1 MRSISTSKSAVKR
14 YPSMRRAILLLYK
27 MSSFESKVKPKFKQL
42 CLVKKHEY
50 AVWKYARCDLT
61 SLVTLCLS
69 FTVLCKAV
77 KSLCVSPSSCLFSLL
92 IIFGHLWQL
101 QSLCKKIDIP
111 KVIAFLWTSW
121 GWVLAGEFLL
131 RPWQCDSVLFWHHK
145 NSTGELNYKCPIS
158 DNSFTGA
165 CSFLGTK
172 VSQLQYSSLTVIR
185 LY

>member
-1 MRSISTSKSAVKR
+1 MKR
-14 YPSMRRAILLLYK
+14 YPSMRSAGLLLYK
-27 MSSFESKVKPKFKQL
+27 MSSFESKVKPKFKQW
-42 CLVKKHEY
+42 CSVKKHKD

-77 KSLCVSPSSCLFSLL
+77 KSLCVSPSGCLFSLL
-92 IIFGHLWQL
+92 IISGHLWQL
-101 QSLCKKIDIP
+101 WSLHKRIDIP
-111 KVIAFLWTSW
+111 KVIAFLWISW
-121 GWVLAGEFLL
+121 GWVLAREVLL
-131 RPWQCDSVLFWHHK
+131 RPWQCDIVLYWHHK
-145 NSTGELNYKCPIS
+145 NSTGELNYKCPNS

-185 LY
+185 VY